1 MSTASAT
8 VIPEAFAAVAVRET
22 ADLLSYSESIR
33 LRSSLLIDLGTSYDL
48 GTMDAAAIS
57 RAVGRAFRGIQSHR
71 LGYRS
76 RFSPA
81 EEADLAALRETLEA
95 VAL

>member
-8 VIPEAFAAVAVRET
+8 VTPEAFAAVSET

-33 LRSSLLIDLGTSYDL
+33 LRSSLLIDLGTPYDL
-48 GTMDAAAIS
+48 GTMDAEAIS
-57 RAVGRAFRGIQSHR
+57 RAVGRAYRGIESHR

-76 RFSPA
+76 RFSDA
-81 EEADLAALRETLEA
+81 EMADLADLREALEA

>member
-8 VIPEAFAAVAVRET
+8 ITPEAFAAAAVSET
-22 ADLLSYSESIR
+22 ANLLSYSESIR

-57 RAVGRAFRGIQSHR
+57 RAVGRAYRGIESHR

-76 RFSPA
+76 RFSDA
-81 EEADLAALRETLEA
+81 EMADLADLREALEA